1 VSVPYHLLARDG
13 RYRWWRPLVE
23 SVFFA
28 VLVVVCTL
36 GFGAVMSGAA
46 ALSGVG
52 ATEDGFVDPAWDLAF
67 AFGSVAVALP
77 AVLLAVRCAGS
88 RRPGTVSG
96 VAGRLR
102 WGLLLYCLRWAL
114 VAVGA
119 ALSVDLVLSGD
130 WDAVAWPG
138 WGSWARFAVLA
149 VLIVPFQA
157 AAEEYLCR
165 GWLFQTI
172 SSWTRSPWPAAVLT
186 SAVFV
191 ALHEYDDPFAVADL
205 AVFALAMCWLTVRTG
220 GLEAAIALHVV
231 TNAVG
236 LLVTATQGVPDLT
249 QSGHYGLAQI
259 LPSLVATLAY
269 TAWVARST
277 RGSRRN
283 PRIPFRT
290 AGRAAELEQQGR

>member
-23 SVFFA
+23 SVLFA
-28 VLVVVCTL
+28 VLVVVFTL
-36 GFGAVMSGAA
+36 GFGVVMSGAA

-52 ATEDGFVDPAWDLAF
+52 ATEDGFADPAWDLAF

-77 AVLLAVRCAGS
+77 AVLVAVRCAGS

-165 GWLFQTI
+165 GWLF
-172 SSWTRSPWPAAVLT
+172 
-186 SAVFV
+186 
-191 ALHEYDDPFAVADL
+191 
-205 AVFALAMCWLTVRTG
+205 
-220 GLEAAIALHVV
+220 
-231 TNAVG
+231 
-236 LLVTATQGVPDLT
+236 
-249 QSGHYGLAQI
+249 
-259 LPSLVATLAY
+259 
-269 TAWVARST
+269 
-277 RGSRRN
+277 
-283 PRIPFRT
+283 
-290 AGRAAELEQQGR
+290 